1 MPRPWASTVL
11 GSVIELS
18 ALGSDVGGK
27 NQVS

>member
-1 MPRPWASTVL
+1 MPRPSASTVF
-11 GSVIELS
+11 GPVIEFS